1 MIVYPNVHSRMFTV
15 CVFVP
20 RMSNEIATIEDWKK
34 VREYIDDYSVMD
46 EGLTYYELKT
56 DEVVVSNTKN
66 KRSVWSVTVKPYK
79 EAHFATYPPD
89 LIEPCILAGSVEG
102 DTILDPFMGAGTTA
116 AVAKSLNRYY
126 IGCELNK
133 VYGKLI
139 QKRIQDYKPVK
150 EVAQEPTVN
159 ILDLI

>member
-1 MIVYPNVHSRMFTV
+1 METQENEAKHRQGIHANRGDNLIAVRTKLPTQKEFVEFLRSKTKAKILAEHTDIPLTKIEHWFRFDESGFSYPS
-15 CVFVP
+15 
-20 RMSNEIATIEDWKK
+20 IEDWKK

-89 LIEPCILAGSVEG
+89 LIEPCILAGSEEG
-102 DTILDPFMGAGTTA
+102 DTILDPFMGAGTT
-116 AVAKSLNRYY
+116 
-126 IGCELNK
+126 
-133 VYGKLI
+133 
-139 QKRIQDYKPVK
+139 
-150 EVAQEPTVN
+150 
-159 ILDLI
+159 